1 MNRTFLSG
9 NLTRSPELKLIP
21 DGTAKVCTFGI
32 GVNERYTD
40 RETGEV
46 RDQAHFF
53 ECTAWNTTA
62 QNIFDFFKKGMPIL
76 IEGSLRQERWQNEAG
91 ENRSRVSVRVTR
103 FEFMSQR
110 TDSDNGTPVETPPT
124 RDPQTEPESQPSSNE
139 QPLF

>member
-1 MNRTFLSG
+1 MNRVFLTG

-53 ECTAWNTTA
+53 ECTAWNVTA
-62 QNIFDFFKKGMPIL
+62 QNIFDYFKKGMPIL
-76 IEGSLRQERWQNEAG
+76 IEGSLRLERWQNEAG
-91 ENRSRVSVRVTR
+91 ENRSRVSIRVIR

-110 TDSDNGTPVETPPT
+110 ADSETESSPEPPT
-124 RDPQTEPESQPSSNE
+124 EDPIPEAPAADAT
-139 QPLF
+139 PF